1 MNKEHCLNATI
12 TFETERLLLRPTN
25 EADAPFLFYLM
36 NAPKWLKYI
45 GNRDIT
51 SVEKARNYIL
61 QRIKPQQDQLGFGSF
76 TVIRK
81 TDQKK
86 MGTCGLY
93 RRAVLPAPDI
103 GFAFLPRF
111 EHKGYAF
118 EAAQTILEA
127 GFNTFHLEQI
137 FAITTPN
144 NASSQKLLM
153 KLGLKPTGTIRLPG
167 DEVTCCL
174 FGLQNPLHLSR
185 QAPDSLPY
193 GP

>member
-1 MNKEHCLNATI
+1 MITFDKVMNKEHCLNATI

-25 EADAPFLFYLM
+25 ETDAAFLFYLM

-61 QRIKPQQDQLGFGSF
+61 QRIKPQQDRLSFGSF

-81 TDQKK
+81 SDQKK

-93 RRAVLPAPDI
+93 QREVLPAPDI

-111 EHKGYAF
+111 EQKGYAF
-118 EAAQTILEA
+118 EAAQKILEA
-127 GFNTFHLEQI
+127 GFNTFQLEQI
-137 FAITTPN
+137 FAITAPG
-144 NASSQKLLM
+144 NASSQKLLL
-153 KLGLKPTGTIRLPG
+153 KLGFKQTGTIQLPG
-167 DEVTCCL
+167 DQETCFL
-174 FGLQNPLHLSR
+174 FELQNPA
-185 QAPDSLPY
+185 QT
-193 GP
+193 G

>member
-1 MNKEHCLNATI
+1 MNRKNCLDATI

-36 NAPKWLKYI
+36 NAPKWLRYI

-81 TDQKK
+81 SDQKK

-93 RRAVLPAPDI
+93 RREVLPAPDI
-103 GFAFLPRF
+103 GFAFLPKF
-111 EHKGYAF
+111 EQKGYAF
-118 EAAQTILEA
+118 EAARKILEA
-127 GFNTFHLEQI
+127 GFSTFHLKQI
-137 FAITTPN
+137 FAITVPG
-144 NASSQKLLM
+144 NASSQKLLI
-153 KLGLKPTGTIRLPG
+153 KLGLKQTGTIRLPG
-167 DEVTCCL
+167 DEEACCL
-174 FGLQNPLHLSR
+174 FELQNPLHMPR
-185 QAPDSLPY
+185 QASEHLSY
-193 GP
+193 GQ

>member
-1 MNKEHCLNATI
+1 MNKEHCLNATT
-12 TFETERLLLRPTN
+12 TFETERLLLRPTG
-25 EADAPFLFYLM
+25 EEDASFLFYLM

-61 QRIKPQQDQLGFGSF
+61 QRIKPQQGRLGFGSF

-93 RRAVLPAPDI
+93 HREILPAPDI

-111 EHKGYAF
+111 EQKGYAF
-118 EAAQTILEA
+118 EAARKILEA

-137 FAITTPN
+137 FAITTPG
-144 NASSQKLLM
+144 NASSQKLLT
-153 KLGLKPTGTIRLPG
+153 KLGLKQSGTIRLPG
-167 DEVTCCL
+167 DAETCCL
-174 FGLQNPLHLSR
+174 FELQKSAHTLQPLPER
-185 QAPDSLPY
+185 LPY
-193 GP
+193 G